1 MGRPAGYQWE
11 PLGLDT
17 DPVPG
22 DPQALDTQVSQL
34 RSMAD
39 TLQKQI
45 DALNKISSDNTEI
58 GAHAD
63 KIRSSASSLVSS
75 LGTLLT
81 RYRNVSSA
89 LSGWIPELHQAQS
102 MSLRALNDAEAPYA
116 KLNKSTPPSGKGFT
130 VSSSGTVTTSG
141 GTKLTAV
148 QQDEVTSYQNSMKQA
163 QTELD
168 AAQALLSQATN
179 LRDTQASNYANKINN
194 ECNDD
199 LRDHWSFS
207 GFIHDIAGAL
217 KLICTILETIAA
229 VLAIIALFATGVG
242 WLLLVAFI
250 LTAVALALRV
260 VLAAT
265 GNGSWLDV
273 AIDAF
278 ALLTLGV
285 SGGLSGTGGLV
296 GAAGKTVDSAVE
308 VGDDI
313 VTSARSASAYAKAAN
328 VLDRWSDAIN
338 DAKFVPNVVK
348 NFLSTGFDFG
358 SDALT
363 AANEEAFPMAKT
375 MVKGLEEESAW
386 SRIFNGGEEP
396 ANLAVKMAKLVKEF
410 PDSQEIVDLG
420 AKFSSQLTKIRLV
433 IGSGIVVSAP
443 AAGLSFANPKW
454 WENLEHLTGEPADG

>member
-1 MGRPAGYQWE
+1 VGRPAGYQWQ
-11 PLGLDT
+11 PLGCDT

-22 DPQALDTQVSQL
+22 DPQALGDQVQQL
-34 RSMAD
+34 NAMAE
-39 TLQKQI
+39 TLQDQI
-45 DALNKISSDNTEI
+45 AALNKIASDNTEI
-58 GAHAD
+58 GQHAD
-63 KIRSSASSLVSS
+63 KIRSSAVSLVGS

-89 LSGWIPELHQAQS
+89 LSGWILELGQAQS

-116 KLNKSTPPSGKGFT
+116 KLNNSVPPSGKGFT
-130 VSSSGTVTTSG
+130 VSSSGTVTTSA
-141 GTKLTAV
+141 GTTLTAA
-148 QQDEVTSYQNSMKQA
+148 QEQEVSSYQNSMRQA
-163 QTELD
+163 QAEI
-168 AAQALLSQATN
+168 AGAQALLNQATN
-179 LRDTQASNYANKINN
+179 LRDTQASHYASKINN

-207 GFIHDIAGAL
+207 GFIHEIAGAL

-242 WLLLVAFI
+242 WLLLAAFI

-285 SGGLSGTGGLV
+285 SGGLSGTGGLI
-296 GAAGKTVDSAVE
+296 GRAGQTVDSAVE

-313 VTSARSASAYAKAAN
+313 TTSARAASSYAKAAN
-328 VLDRWSDAIN
+328 VLDKWSDAIS

-348 NFLSTGFDFG
+348 NFLSAGFDFG

-363 AANEEAFPMAKT
+363 AANEEAFPMATT
-375 MVKGLEEESAW
+375 MVKDLEETSAW

-396 ANLAVKMAKLVKEF
+396 ANLAVKMAKLAEKF
-410 PDSQEIVDLG
+410 PDSQEILDFS
-420 AKFSSQLTKIRLV
+420 AKFSSQLTKIRLI
-433 IGSGIVVSAP
+433 IGSGIVVSGSGV
-443 AAGLSFANPKW
+443 GLAIADPKW
-454 WENLEHLTGEPADG
+454 WDNWEHATGEPADS